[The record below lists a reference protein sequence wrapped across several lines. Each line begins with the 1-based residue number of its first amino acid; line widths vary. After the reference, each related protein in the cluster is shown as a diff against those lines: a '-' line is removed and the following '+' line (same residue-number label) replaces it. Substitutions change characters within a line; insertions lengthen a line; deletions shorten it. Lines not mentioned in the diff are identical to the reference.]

1 MNDQFLLHV
10 PHART
15 ISARD
20 SYRLKGLD
28 MRKLLVVFAF
38 ALLSGCSTLP
48 GGVPSTRSF
57 NDYAGDTI
65 LTVDSV
71 VTTTRSLLAIG
82 KITPDDAD
90 NVLKGA
96 ETARDG
102 VKVARQTALSS
113 GDAAGTA
120 RLRVAATAID
130 QLGAY
135 LASKKGL

>member
-1 MNDQFLLHV
+1 
-10 PHART
+10 
-15 ISARD
+15 
-20 SYRLKGLD
+20 

-48 GGVPSTRSF
+48 GGTPSTRSF

-113 GDAAGTA
+113 GDASGTA
-120 RLRVAATAID
+120 RLRIAADAVN

-135 LASKKGL
+135 LATKKGP